1 MVVER
6 FHHSTKGIPL
16 QAEKHCSPCAL
27 SAFSFHRWVGN
38 GAITPYRRLLKR
50 ALQSGGTEAVSIRV
64 WDQQANAEASAR
76 STSPHVL
83 KAVVQ
88 VVEGTPQVDRYAVS
102 HATFP
107 TIAARVA
114 V

>member
-1 MVVER
+1 M
-6 FHHSTKGIPL
+6 
-16 QAEKHCSPCAL
+16 
-27 SAFSFHRWVGN
+27 
-38 GAITPYRRLLKR
+38 
-50 ALQSGGTEAVSIRV
+50 SIRV

-83 KAVVQ
+83 KAVAH
-88 VVEGTPQVDRYAVS
+88 VVEGTPQVDLYAVS
-102 HATFP
+102 NSTFH

>member
-1 MVVER
+1 
-6 FHHSTKGIPL
+6 
-16 QAEKHCSPCAL
+16 
-27 SAFSFHRWVGN
+27 
-38 GAITPYRRLLKR
+38 
-50 ALQSGGTEAVSIRV
+50 VSIRV
-64 WDQQANAEASAR
+64 WHQQANAEAYAR

-83 KAVVQ
+83 KAVAH

-102 HATFP
+102 HATFH

>member
-1 MVVER
+1 
-6 FHHSTKGIPL
+6 
-16 QAEKHCSPCAL
+16 
-27 SAFSFHRWVGN
+27 
-38 GAITPYRRLLKR
+38 
-50 ALQSGGTEAVSIRV
+50 V

-83 KAVVQ
+83 TAVVQ

-107 TIAARVA
+107 AIAARVA

>member
-1 MVVER
+1 M
-6 FHHSTKGIPL
+6 
-16 QAEKHCSPCAL
+16 
-27 SAFSFHRWVGN
+27 
-38 GAITPYRRLLKR
+38 
-50 ALQSGGTEAVSIRV
+50 SIRV
-64 WDQQANAEASAR
+64 WDQQANAEASAC